1 MHWVFLILSLYSQV
15 SQIPFISLYFK
26 AFQGVSALRFA
37 SALANVNEEKEGEK
51 EKISQFPISSH
62 TARALCPDS
71 EIMREKK
78 DRARKKKIRAENEK
92 KRSTLREKENTG
104 NCPFE
109 NIGFYLVIY
118 SIFPKLFLGMKIP
131 PKIKD
136 LGCFGEILFYE
147 CVFGMFL
154 GNFWRI
160 FGRDFYEKEKL

>member
-78 DRARKKKIRAENEK
+78 DRARKKKIRAENEE

-109 NIGFYLVIY
+109 NIGFYLVIFKNRLIY
-118 SIFPKLFLGMKIP
+118 TYINQT
-131 PKIKD
+131 
-136 LGCFGEILFYE
+136 
-147 CVFGMFL
+147 VFVV
-154 GNFWRI
+154 
-160 FGRDFYEKEKL
+160 